1 MTEQLNSN
9 SRYQFIGLIGKGR
22 LGDVYRVGDN
32 FFRREVALKTLRKE
46 TASPEFIQYF
56 GNRYAQLI
64 TAQSK
69 LSNPSII
76 HTYDFT
82 YINNIPAWTMDL
94 LSGNSFTQYSGQQMP
109 VEQAANLLIP
119 VADALSYAHQ
129 YGFVHGNLKPSNILI
144 GANQTPVLTDF
155 GLAQW
160 LSENGHG
167 YGGFEANCGI
177 GSPEY
182 LAPEQAQGMQA
193 DARTDVYSLGIIFYE
208 LVTGRRPFSAVSPL
222 ETMARQV
229 SDQLPSPRY
238 FIPTISQQ
246 AEQFLYQAT
255 AKNPAGRM
263 STMGEFGMML
273 RTLASGTQSGA
284 YYPPASYYNNAVP
297 SEDDDD
303 DDEDGIGAK
312 IKGAVVKFK
321 ESRNAKIIA
330 IALIALIVAG
340 IIIGII
346 SGNNRQIQAMNAT
359 STQEMVQAEQTQ
371 EAVRLMIENQAKET
385 ADAVENENIRRTEEA
400 AVVQTQSAI
409 AAMQPTATM
418 VPVADLS
425 SSSAV
430 PTAVVAG
437 SGRFQS
443 QTPADGSNFVLGEGF
458 NVVWTLENTGSSN
471 WTTDYKLIFNSGTNF
486 STGLVKEINLPGIVW
501 PGGALGITLP
511 CTAPTTLG
519 NYSMQWYLADGNG
532 NTVFTPLTININVID
547 GELTPTPAPTQTP
560 EPTSDPANQT
570 YYDADSGE

>member
-1 MTEQLNSN
+1 MTEQLNNN
-9 SRYQFIGLIGKGR
+9 SRYQFAGLIGKGR

-32 FFRREVALKTLRKE
+32 FFRREAALKMLRKE

-56 GNRYAQLI
+56 GARYSQLI
-64 TAQSK
+64 AALGT
-69 LSNPSII
+69 LSNQSII

-82 YINNIPAWTMDL
+82 YINNVPAWTMDL
-94 LSGNSFTQYSGQQMP
+94 LPGNSFAQYSGQQMP

-129 YGFVHGNLKPSNILI
+129 CGFVHGNLKPSNILI
-144 GANQTPVLTDF
+144 SANQTPVLTDF
-155 GLAQW
+155 GLAMW

-167 YGGFEANCGI
+167 YGTYEANCGI

-182 LAPEQAQGMQA
+182 LAPEQAQGMAA

-222 ETMARQV
+222 DTMARQV

-238 FIPTISQQ
+238 FVPTISQQ

-263 STMGEFGMML
+263 STMGEFGMTL

-284 YYPPASYYNNAVP
+284 YYPPASYYTNAIP
-297 SEDDDD
+297 SEDDEDD
-303 DDEDGIGAK
+303 DDENLGAK
-312 IKGAVVKFK
+312 IKAKAAKLKGNKNAMIIGIAIIALAVV
-321 ESRNAKIIA
+321 
-330 IALIALIVAG
+330 G

-346 SGNNRQIQAMNAT
+346 VNNNSQIQAMNAT
-359 STQEMVQAEQTQ
+359 STQDAVQVEQTK
-371 EAVRLMIENQAKET
+371 EAVIQDAENKTNAT
-385 ADAVENENIRRTEEA
+385 ATAAANIIISQTEEA
-400 AVVQTQSAI
+400 AAVQTQAALDALQPSATPI
-409 AAMQPTATM
+409 
-418 VPVADLS
+418 PVSELTDS
-425 SSSAV
+425 STS
-430 PTAVVAG
+430 PTAVATG

-443 QTPADGSNFVLGEGF
+443 QTPADGSNFILGEGF
-458 NVVWTLENTGSSN
+458 NVVWTLENTGSST

-486 STGLVKEINLPGIVW
+486 SKGLVTEVALSEYVW

-519 NYSMQWYLADGNG
+519 NYNMQWYLADENG
-532 NTVFTPLTININVID
+532 NTVFTPLTISINVID
-547 GELTPTPAPTQTP
+547 GELTATPSPTETP
-560 EPTSDPANQT
+560 EPTVAEDDS